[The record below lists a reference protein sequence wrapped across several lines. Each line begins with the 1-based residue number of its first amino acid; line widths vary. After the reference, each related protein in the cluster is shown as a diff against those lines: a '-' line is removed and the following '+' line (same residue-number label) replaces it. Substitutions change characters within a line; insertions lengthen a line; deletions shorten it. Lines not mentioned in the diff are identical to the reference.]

1 MQYHCT
7 GQLHDGLFHIVEGYM
22 QARQALIKSAHKGR
36 RDEEDGGT
44 AKIKARRY
52 FPVYISLV
60 LDI

>member
-7 GQLHDGLFHIVEGYM
+7 GQLHGYM

-36 RDEEDGGT
+36 RDEEDSGT

-60 LDI
+60 FDI